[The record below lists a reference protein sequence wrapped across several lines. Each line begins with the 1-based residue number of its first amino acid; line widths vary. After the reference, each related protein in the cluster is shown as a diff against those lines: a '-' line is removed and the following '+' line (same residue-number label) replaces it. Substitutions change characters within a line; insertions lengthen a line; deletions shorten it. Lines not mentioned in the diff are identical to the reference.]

1 MLSSGRL
8 STHASPFHHDGWV
21 YEEKVDGY
29 RIVAYKNRDW
39 VQLLSRQGKDL
50 TWRFPELADAI
61 KALRVR
67 TLVLD
72 GEVAVYDEQL
82 ISRFEWLR
90 GQPRDRVATPPMFM
104 AFDCLQ
110 LDEGD
115 LRSQALRVRRERLE
129 YVLDRAPAV
138 LLPVR
143 RLSDDGLKAW
153 QQVVEHGY
161 EGLVAKDP
169 ASSYI
174 GGRSLKWLKV
184 KQRDYR
190 VGERGW
196 EPKP

>member
-1 MLSSGRL
+1 MQPTLI
-8 STHASPFHHDGWV
+8 AQAFHHEGWV

-29 RIVAYKNRDW
+29 RMVAYKDGDR
-39 VQLLSRQGKDL
+39 VQLISRQGKDH
-50 TWRFPELADAI
+50 TRRFPDLADAI
-61 KALRVR
+61 KALRFR
-67 TLVLD
+67 TLTLD

-82 ISRFEWLR
+82 MSRFEWIR
-90 GQPRDRVATPPMFM
+90 QRPRDMVATPPMFM

-115 LRSQALRVRRERLE
+115 LRAQALRVRRERLE
-129 YVLDRAPAV
+129 YALDGAPAV
-138 LLPVR
+138 ILPVR

-169 ASSYI
+169 ASAYV
-174 GGRSLKWLKV
+174 GGRTLKWLKV

-190 VGERGW
+190 VAERGW
-196 EPKP
+196 DPKH